1 METYMRESGPI
12 VKDKDTVNT
21 MIKLNVVIMRV
32 IGKMVK
38 NRVSLIMSIIKIY
51 MKASSITMLNV
62 DLVSNFLKMVISI
75 LANIRME
82 NFMVKE
88 SIFGKMEPIILGI
101 LVEDTSMDVEDGNQ
115 ADRIAKFI

>member
-1 METYMRESGPI
+1 MRESGPI